1 MNVPLI
7 DEIAAH
13 IRRVDGSHELSPSA
27 LGHEIAV
34 YLYRCGLVGNDAYDS
49 IEDFVYRATIGSGY
63 LQPKPLGPEALA
75 ELIVAEFRLDEV
87 AR

>member
-13 IRRVDGSHELSPSA
+13 IRRVDGSNKMPA
-27 LGHEIAV
+27 RVVGTRIANFLDGV
-34 YLYRCGLVGNDAYDS
+34 TDGSEETQIR
-49 IEDFVYRATIGSGY
+49 IEDFVERTNLDKTVGAG
-63 LQPKPLGPEALA
+63 ALA
-75 ELIVAEFRLDEV
+75 ELIVAEFRLDEA